1 MEDKSILP
9 ESLQE
14 AISNAESGE
23 DKDALFADAIKILRK
38 NIRHLS
44 KSTDPADV
52 RMVAQI
58 AKLLAPT
65 SAKVP
70 DETGAMTAI
79 QLPGAKDYESR
90 NGRPYHIPTAEAVR
104 KQITEEYSAERHPAC
119 GKTCSLLSAREQ
131 SEISEKVG
139 GGDG

>member
-14 AISNAESGE
+14 AISNAESGG
-23 DKDALFADAIKILRK
+23 DKDALFAEAINILRK
-38 NIRHLS
+38 NIGVLA

-65 SAKVP
+65 SARVP
-70 DETGAMTAI
+70 DENGAMVAV
-79 QLPGAKDYESR
+79 QLPGAKEYESR
-90 NGRPYHIPTAEAVR
+90 NGRPHHMPTAEYVR
-104 KQITEEYSAERHPAC
+104 AQITAEYSAERHAAC
-119 GKTCSLLSAREQ
+119 SQSCCLLAAKEK
-131 SEISEKVG
+131 SEISEKVKL
-139 GGDG
+139 D